1 MSEKIALG
9 NMLSRSL
16 LGDAGNQISFVII
29 GTVAVSV
36 ASTAA
41 LAYKELYALTPLPVV
56 GFVLLY
62 KVYLYLLPAC
72 DTEEYLVLKS
82 AEAKKCVAVVVL
94 LLLLL
99 PSLLL
104 LPRPRAAAAAT
115 AAATAT
121 ATTTTAT
128 NTTTPAPTCTAI
140 TADSLLPLPPTP
152 PGTPRRRSRR
162 PPWWSCT

>member
-29 GTVAVSV
+29 GTVAVAV

-41 LAYKELYALTPLPVV
+41 LAYKELHALTPLPVV

-82 AEAKKCVAVVVL
+82 AEAKKCVAVVVV
-94 LLLLL
+94 LLL
-99 PSLLL
+99 PF
-104 LPRPRAAAAAT
+104 
-115 AAATAT
+115 ATAT
-121 ATTTTAT
+121 ST
-128 NTTTPAPTCTAI
+128 APTC
-140 TADSLLPLPPTP
+140 
-152 PGTPRRRSRR
+152 
-162 PPWWSCT
+162 SCCCCCCCCCCYYY